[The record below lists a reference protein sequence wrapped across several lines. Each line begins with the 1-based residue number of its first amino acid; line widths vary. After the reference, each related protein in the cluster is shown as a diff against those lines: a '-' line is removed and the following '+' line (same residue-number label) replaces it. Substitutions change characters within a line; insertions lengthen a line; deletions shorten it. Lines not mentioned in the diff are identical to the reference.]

1 MGDIKPYFQK
11 NEKEVDEKE
20 VGEKGEDEKEVD
32 EKGEDEKEVDE
43 KREDEKKVDKKEVD
57 EKREDDMMGLERE
70 EEFVPD
76 YEEENYILLS
86 EITRPVVGV
95 VSGKALEGL
104 NNMMTNQQQD
114 PRGYIYFKSPKRLT
128 SNIGKV
134 IGGRWQAYAA
144 RAARNYKGDRKRD
157 YNCRF

>member
-20 VGEKGEDEKEVD
+20 VDEKEVD
-32 EKGEDEKEVDE
+32 EKKVDEKKVDEKEVDE
-43 KREDEKKVDKKEVD
+43 KRED
-57 EKREDDMMGLERE
+57 DMLGLERE

-114 PRGYIYFKSPKRLT
+114 SRGCIYFKSPKRLK
-128 SNIGKV
+128 SISGKV

-157 YNCRF
+157 YNYRF